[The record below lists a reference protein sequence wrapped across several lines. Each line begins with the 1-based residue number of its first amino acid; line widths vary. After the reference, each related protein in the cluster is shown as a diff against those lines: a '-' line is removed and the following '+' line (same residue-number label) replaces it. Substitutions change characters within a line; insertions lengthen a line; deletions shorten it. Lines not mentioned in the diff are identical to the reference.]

1 MATLKQ
7 VGVDMIVPEET
18 SPAAAPKQEPN
29 AAAGILFLA
38 LKALSQRALWA
49 LAAIRNLILAG
60 SVFWLCLAV
69 IAAPTEPQLIGVGM
83 YALFVLAVMWIWRG

>member
-7 VGVDMIVPEET
+7 VGVDMIVPEE
-18 SPAAAPKQEPN
+18 PAPASPKQEPN